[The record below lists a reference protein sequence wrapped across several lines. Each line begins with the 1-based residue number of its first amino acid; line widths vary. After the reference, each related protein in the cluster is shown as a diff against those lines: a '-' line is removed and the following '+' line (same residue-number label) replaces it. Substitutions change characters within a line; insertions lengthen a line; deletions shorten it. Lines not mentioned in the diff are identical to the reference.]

1 MCCSNY
7 ILRYNRKDLGE
18 KYMWHEILY
27 RVLSIINYVVLV
39 VILLPLF
46 VQCMSVFLFWVKKKT
61 YPKSDKKA
69 RIAYLI
75 PAHNESSVIYQTVK
89 DLRENQDYP
98 KDLFDVIVIADNCTD
113 NTAELAKKAGAI
125 VYERHDPDPSHRMAL
140 YPLKEGIDRIIHA
153 ENPHD
158 MVIHLDADNHV
169 NKEFSS
175 LMNDAFQSGVVFAR
189 PFEGGTN
196 STQNFYTKACTLFYC
211 FDSRYGSRVRER
223 FGIAAHVNGAGAMM
237 ATSMLLKCG
246 GYDVTSISDDA
257 EFNFNRMLEGTYG
270 HYVEDAVVY
279 EDMPSSFKDTVNRTQ
294 RIGSGGMKLLKTKL
308 MTMLGKFF
316 VTGRI
321 SYVEMFLTYIFNFL
335 AVLLCVWVPAFFI
348 YDFIYTY
355 MCGYGMIEVTYQAPI
370 YYYTVFWNTL
380 WSVVGVVGGL
390 FVIFGFLQALFVVL
404 TDYKKL
410 GAKRRRDMISA
421 VFFFAGFVFLYA
433 MALAYGAMHKPKG
446 WKEIKRNAPQGDQG
460 E

>member
-1 MCCSNY
+1 
-7 ILRYNRKDLGE
+7 
-18 KYMWHEILY
+18 MWHEILY
-27 RVLSIINYVVLV
+27 RILSIINYIVLIV
-39 VILLPLF
+39 MLIPLA
-46 VQCMSVFLFWVKKKT
+46 VQCVSVFLFWVKKKRF
-61 YPKSDKKA
+61 PKSEKKA

-75 PAHNESSVIYQTVK
+75 PAHNESSVIFDTVK
-89 DLRENQDYP
+89 SIIENQKYP
-98 KDLFDVIVIADNCTD
+98 RECFDVFVVADNCTD

-125 VYERHDPDPSHRMAL
+125 VWERHDPDPSHRMAL
-140 YPLKEGIDRIIHA
+140 YPLKEGIDKIIHA

-158 MVIHLDADNHV
+158 MVIHLDADNHICDD
-169 NKEFSS
+169 FSS
-175 LMNDAFQSGVVFAR
+175 LMNDAYQSGVVFAR

-196 STQNFYTKACTLFYC
+196 SAQNFYTKACTLFYS

-270 HYVEDAVVY
+270 HFIEDAVVY

-294 RIGSGGMKLLKTKL
+294 RIGSGGMSLLKTKL
-308 MTMLGKFF
+308 MRMLGKFF

-321 SYVEMFLTYIFNFL
+321 SYVEMFITYSFNFL
-335 AVLLCVWVPAFFI
+335 AVLLCVWVPLFFI
-348 YDFIYTY
+348 YDFIYLANCAYGNIAVSMMSQEYY
-355 MCGYGMIEVTYQAPI
+355 M
-370 YYYTVFWNTL
+370 TVLWNTV
-380 WSVVGVVGGL
+380 WSIIGVVGGL
-390 FVIFGFLQALFVVL
+390 FVVFGYLQALLVVM

-421 VFFFAGFVFLYA
+421 VFLFPVFVFLYGG
-433 MALAYGAMHKPKG
+433 ALAYGALKKPKG
-446 WKEIKRNAPQGDQG
+446 WKEIKRNAPAG
-460 E
+460 EDK